1 MKGLNP
7 KDKHLLIRYEHM
19 QKHSRQW

>member
-19 QKHSRQW
+19 QKHSRQ